1 MRNKYTEALKKYLSQ
16 ALKEERKNS
25 NMTQLE
31 MAGRLEMDV
40 RSYVELE
47 HGNSVFSGVTL
58 TLFLLRTGV
67 DSGKVL
73 KEIEKIY
80 KEEDAKKKGEKK

>member
-47 HGNSVFSGVTL
+47 LGNSVFSGVTL

-80 KEEDAKKKGEKK
+80 KEGDAKKKGEKK